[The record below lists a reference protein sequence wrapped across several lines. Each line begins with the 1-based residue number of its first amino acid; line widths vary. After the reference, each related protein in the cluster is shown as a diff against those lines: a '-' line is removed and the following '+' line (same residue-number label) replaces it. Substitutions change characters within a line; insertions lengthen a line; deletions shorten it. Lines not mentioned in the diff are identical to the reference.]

1 MLSVSISVLSGRSIE
16 RLKLEILQGA
26 ANCLQNKENVILT
39 GLAGSARSFVLSE
52 FMKLIRGKMLCLV
65 ESEEKAYDL
74 ARELRGFINRDRIFM
89 FLGRDFVFMK
99 ENYSTVE
106 TGRILTLQE
115 CLFHP
120 SRRAVIIATP
130 AAFLFNL
137 ITPEQMQAATI
148 ELRSGEEQELEELLK
163 KLVNSGYSR
172 VITVSRPGEFAVR
185 GGILDVFPPA
195 EKEAL
200 RAEFFG
206 DFIDSIRRFNIDT
219 QRSGKKES
227 LLRITPADELYG
239 DELKSTL
246 FNYLPPDTAIFLD
259 EARDFYRAYEK
270 NLRRHREFIR
280 EAEQEDRIIRKP
292 VVLKIEKL
300 REAIKSRPIIYHSF
314 FPGNIPQVQVA
325 MMEHISQ
332 QEMEPFY
339 ANLDIFY
346 SRIKEWQE
354 KGYSVQLAIKSK
366 IAREQLQKELLEQH
380 ISQVEFLNQEVGKG
394 FVSHSLELALFS
406 ERDIWGKSTGRGS
419 RQRKKSEERI
429 LLEDLKLGDYVVHEN
444 YGIGIFRGV
453 TQVENGGVTR
463 EYILLQYAGT
473 DKLYL
478 PVEKLDLLYKYT
490 TSEEKPPRLSKLG
503 GSEWERTRK
512 KVTESIREMAED
524 LLRLYATREASKGYA
539 FSPDTPWQQEFESSF
554 PYEETPDQLKC
565 IKEVKRDLESKQ
577 PMDRLI
583 CGDVGY
589 GKTEVAMRAVFKA
602 IMDGKQAAIL
612 VPTTVLAEQHYQTF
626 TERFQEYP
634 CTIDVLSRFRSSS
647 QQKRIIA
654 DVQKG
659 VTDIVIGTHRLLSR
673 DVQFKDLGL
682 LVIDEEHR
690 FGVAQKEKIK
700 ALKQTVD
707 VISLSATPIPRSLH
721 MSLTGLRDLSLIET
735 PPPERYPITT
745 YVLEYNDEIISRAI
759 RSELE
764 REGQV
769 FFVHNRIEDI
779 QQVYEHLQELLPE
792 VKIAVGHGR
801 MKETEL
807 SRTIM
812 EFLHGKYQLLL
823 CTTIIESGLDMP
835 NVNTIIIDEADKM
848 GLAQLYQLRGRVGRS
863 DRIAYAYLTYRPD
876 RILTETAEK
885 RLNAIR
891 EFNELGS
898 GMKIALRD
906 LEIRGAGNILGTE
919 QHGYIHAVGFDMY
932 CRLLEQEAARL
943 KGYSPREEVTTQ
955 MDIDVDYYIPEAYIP
970 DSGAKMRLYRRLLLA
985 TEQQEIEDIRSE
997 LNDRFGHPPQ
1007 PVENFLQIAS
1017 LRILARSK
1025 DIKSLRRKGRQ
1036 LEIKT
1041 VGKLP
1046 QHLTQMSRQLKIRR
1060 LNDYTLL
1067 LNLDRASSLQNLG
1080 EILQMI

>member
-74 ARELRGFINRDRIFM
+74 ARELREFINRDRIFM